1 MRPWVRYRGGRARYS
16 GWISRWPFKEWTE
29 TPEAKAAI
37 ATVAGR
43 FRVQWLARVRAERK
57 LWKQLAAMAR
67 QRAVVV
73 SIQSEADAYP
83 ARLQEFAYADG
94 LPRVGVELHR
104 LVVVPRVLV
113 NGATYGAIARR
124 LHGVPAFASLA
135 GGDAL
140 REFFVLTVVQHLD
153 AAVSSARPSPKR
165 PVAAGKDW
173 VSVGL
178 NAQFV
183 WRVPLLKDP
192 PWNGHHYVLELTR
205 DPVTR
210 ALRKAVAAAIAQIE
224 SALPGLSKSERNEIL
239 RRAVGK

>member
-16 GWISRWPFKEWTE
+16 GWISRAPFNAWTK
-29 TPEAKAAI
+29 TPEGKAAI
-37 ATVAGR
+37 AAAADR
-43 FRVQWLARVRAERK
+43 LRLKWLAHTRAERR
-57 LWKQLAAMAR
+57 LWRQLASMAR

-73 SIQSEADAYP
+73 SIQSEADTYP

-94 LPRVGVELHR
+94 LPRVGIELHR

-113 NGATYGAIARR
+113 NGAAYGAIARR
-124 LHGVPAFASLA
+124 LHAVPAFATLE

-140 REFFVLTVVQHLD
+140 REFFLLTVVQDLD

-165 PVAAGKDW
+165 PVAAGQDW

-178 NAQFV
+178 NHKFV

-192 PWNGHHYVLELTR
+192 PWDGHHYVLELTR
-205 DPVTR
+205 DPITR
-210 ALRKAVAAAIAQIE
+210 ALRKAVAAAIEQID
-224 SALPGLSKSERNEIL
+224 SALPGLSRSERNEIL
-239 RRAVGK
+239 KRAAMR